1 MKIAKLLFPI
11 LAAGAFA
18 LAGCGTTVNSVENA
32 QKSGQRN
39 MVSDQRVITSPS
51 LNRRVAIV
59 GVNSA
64 MTPGGLLKVQVEL
77 ENHTR
82 SLQRFLYRF
91 EWFDANGMRITGAAQ
106 AWQTQR
112 IMPRETIIITGI
124 GPTPTA
130 TQWQLQLLDTNLPLT
145 Q

>member
-1 MKIAKLLFPI
+1 MKTAKLLFPI
-11 LAAGAFA
+11 LAAGAIA
-18 LAGCGTTVNSVENA
+18 LVGCGTTVNSVENA

-59 GVNSA
+59 GINSA
-64 MTPGGLLKVQVEL
+64 MTSGGLLKVQVEL

-91 EWFDANGMRITGAAQ
+91 EWFDANGMQVNNILSASVPEQIEGKESKFIFSIAPSPACRDFRVKFIEA
-106 AWQTQR
+106 
-112 IMPRETIIITGI
+112 
-124 GPTPTA
+124 
-130 TQWQLQLLDTNLPLT
+130 D
-145 Q
+145 

>member
-1 MKIAKLLFPI
+1 MKTTKILFPV
-11 LAAGAFA
+11 LAASVFM

-32 QKSGQRN
+32 QKEGQRN

-51 LNRRVAIV
+51 LNRRVNIV

-82 SLQRFLYRF
+82 SVQRFLYRF
-91 EWFDANGMRITGAAQ
+91 EWFDANGMQVNNILSASVPEQIEGKESKFIYSIA
-106 AWQTQR
+106 
-112 IMPRETIIITGI
+112 
-124 GPTPTA
+124 PTPA
-130 TQWQLQLLDTNLPLT
+130 CRDFRVKFIEAD
-145 Q
+145 